1 MPTKLAEASYTLKM
15 IKEAGYKST
24 ASALG
29 ELIDNSIQADAN
41 NIDIVVINK
50 NQRVGARSSNNVF
63 KLAVIDDGHG
73 MDYET
78 LGKCLSLGWGSR
90 LDAKEGLGK
99 FGFGLKGSSISQAE
113 IVKVYSWQ
121 NSGEFYMVEIDSERF
136 YSGEIDEIEDPIQVS
151 ALPNEIMYRFEQA
164 KNNSGTLVVWEDLDI
179 DIKLS
184 ETLSNRL
191 NDELCR
197 IYRHYLDDD
206 DNYGTKRNICVKNYQ
221 FEDGEIT
228 SKALKAND
236 PLYLLT
242 PNNLPDETLQ
252 DVQTNVPHNQIT
264 LDIAYEDEETGEIKT
279 SPVLVTFTMAKPE
292 IQNLNGKSKVGRHYE
307 NNCGVSFVRAG
318 REIEFGRFN
327 LIDNSEPRHRWWGAE
342 VRFEPVLDKIFQVTN
357 NKQSVRGFKGITT
370 NSMME
375 GLLAEKEL
383 GNLNSIM
390 VLELF
395 RTLSENIKSM
405 MKVIRG
411 RKEGSLKDKKKGN
424 PVVENANKIFAGS
437 KEKTQSQEN
446 SQSPEEKFKT
456 IVDNVMASDNS
467 LSRED
472 AEKIAETKLD
482 LLIDIDTKSWPGSLF
497 LERKILN
504 NQSIGEINMSTNFH
518 KKFWSYLEGQD
529 DQKGFEALQY
539 IMMALIRAEDELCYG
554 HEERSKIFSQ
564 YRQRWGDYIQSL
576 LEESD

>member
-1 MPTKLAEASYTLKM
+1 MPTKLAEASFTLKM

-50 NQRVGARSSNNVF
+50 KQKVGARTSNNVF

-73 MDYET
+73 MDIET
-78 LGKCLSLGWGSR
+78 LSQCLSLGWGTR
-90 LDAKEGLGK
+90 LDAEEGLGK
-99 FGFGLKGSSISQAE
+99 FGFGLKGSSISQAG
-113 IVKVYSWQ
+113 IVRVYSWQ
-121 NSGEFYMVEIDSERF
+121 NSGEYFMVEVDSERF
-136 YSGEIDEIEDPIQVS
+136 YSREIDEIADPIQVP
-151 ALPNEIMYRFEQA
+151 ALPDEIMYRFEQA
-164 KNNSGTLVVWEDLDI
+164 KGNSGTLVVWEDLDI

-221 FEDGEIT
+221 DEDGEIT
-228 SKALKAND
+228 SKPLKAND

-242 PNNLPDETLQ
+242 PNNLPDEKLQ
-252 DVQTNVPHNQIT
+252 DIQTNVLNNEIT
-264 LDIAYEDEETGEIKT
+264 LDISYKDKNGEIKS
-279 SPVLVTFTMAKPE
+279 SPVLVTFSIAKPD
-292 IQNLNGKSKVGRHYE
+292 IQNLNGNSKVGKHYE
-307 NNCGVSFVRAG
+307 NNCGISFVRAG

-327 LIDNSEPRHRWWGAE
+327 LLDNSEPRHRWWGAE

-357 NKQSVRGFKGITT
+357 NKQSIRGFKGIATGAA
-370 NSMME
+370 MDA
-375 GLLAEKEL
+375 LLLEQQQ
-383 GNLNSIM
+383 GNLNAAM
-390 VLELF
+390 VLELN
-395 RTLSENIKSM
+395 RTLSENIKNM
-405 MKVIRG
+405 MGVIKG
-411 RKEGSLKDKKKGN
+411 RREGTLKEKKKKN

-437 KEKTQSQEN
+437 NKKTQSQEN
-446 SQSPEEKFKT
+446 SQTKEEKFNT
-456 IVDNVMASDNS
+456 IVDDVMASDNS

-482 LLIDIDTKSWPGSLF
+482 LLIDINTKSWPGSLF
-497 LERKILN
+497 LERKVLN

>member
-1 MPTKLAEASYTLKM
+1 MPTKLAEASFTLKM

-50 NQRVGARSSNNVF
+50 KQKVGARTSNNVF

-73 MDYET
+73 MDIET
-78 LGKCLSLGWGSR
+78 LSQCLSLGWGTR
-90 LDAKEGLGK
+90 LDAEEGLGK
-99 FGFGLKGSSISQAE
+99 FGFGLKGSSISQAG
-113 IVKVYSWQ
+113 IVRVYSWQ
-121 NSGEFYMVEIDSERF
+121 NSGEYFMVEVDSERF
-136 YSGEIDEIEDPIQVS
+136 YSREIDEIADPIQVP
-151 ALPNEIMYRFEQA
+151 ALPDEIMYRFEQA
-164 KNNSGTLVVWEDLDI
+164 KGNSGTLVVWEDLDI

-221 FEDGEIT
+221 DEDGEIT
-228 SKALKAND
+228 SKPLKAND

-242 PNNLPDETLQ
+242 PNNLPDEKLQ
-252 DVQTNVPHNQIT
+252 DIQTNVLNNEIT
-264 LDIAYEDEETGEIKT
+264 LDISYKDKNGEIKS
-279 SPVLVTFTMAKPE
+279 SPVLVTFSIAKPD
-292 IQNLNGKSKVGRHYE
+292 IQNLNGNSKVGKHYE
-307 NNCGVSFVRAG
+307 NNCGISFVRAG

-327 LIDNSEPRHRWWGAE
+327 LLDNSEPRHRWWGAE

-357 NKQSVRGFKGITT
+357 NKQSIRGFKGIATGAA
-370 NSMME
+370 MDA
-375 GLLAEKEL
+375 LLLEQQQ
-383 GNLNSIM
+383 GNLNAAM
-390 VLELF
+390 VLELN
-395 RTLSENIKSM
+395 RTLSENIKNM
-405 MKVIRG
+405 MGVIKG
-411 RKEGSLKDKKKGN
+411 RREGTLKEKKKKN

-437 KEKTQSQEN
+437 NKKTQSQEN
-446 SQSPEEKFKT
+446 SQTKEEKFNT
-456 IVDNVMASDNS
+456 IVDDVMASDNS

-482 LLIDIDTKSWPGSLF
+482 FLIDINTKSWPGSLF
-497 LERKILN
+497 LERKVLN

-554 HEERSKIFSQ
+554 NEERVKIFSQ
-564 YRQRWGDYIQSL
+564 YRQRWGDYIESL